1 MIEVHHH
8 PIVHAVEIRNLL
20 KGPSLAPLRSL
31 SVGCMKDRN
40 IPGAMPLA
48 RNGRAHA
55 RVHSPAQQHHRFS
68 LVAHRI
74 VFFPCFFTS
83 LLHYLFPYTPFVA
96 GSQMNLCSC
105 NPSRTGK
112 PSVRIHSASWR
123 GSSPGHFPSG
133 SSNTGENKT

>member
-48 RNGRAHA
+48 RNGRANA

-68 LVAHRI
+68 LMAHRI
-74 VFFPCFFTS
+74 VFFPCSLGPYFVASFFTR
-83 LLHYLFPYTPFVA
+83 L
-96 GSQMNLCSC
+96 
-105 NPSRTGK
+105 
-112 PSVRIHSASWR
+112 W
-123 GSSPGHFPSG
+123 SPDP
-133 SSNTGENKT
+133 K